1 MTAEQLRCTSCGGIV
16 GEREGETYT
25 IRHRGREI
33 VITAPER
40 LTIKC
45 DRCGRRM
52 ECERKERKK

>member
-45 DRCGRRM
+45 DRCGCRM
-52 ECERKERKK
+52 EYERK